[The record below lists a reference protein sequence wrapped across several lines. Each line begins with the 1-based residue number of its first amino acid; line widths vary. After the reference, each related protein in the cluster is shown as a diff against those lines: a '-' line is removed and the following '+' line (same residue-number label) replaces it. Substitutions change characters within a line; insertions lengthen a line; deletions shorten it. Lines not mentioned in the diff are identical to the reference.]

1 MILILLASKSLAEGT
16 RKKYFEGNQIISTL
30 LVSMIKISRRLDY
43 PKSHIIIVGLLIYA
57 SFLGVATISPGEA
70 SSKKIE
76 IGQK

>member
-1 MILILLASKSLAEGT
+1 
-16 RKKYFEGNQIISTL
+16 
-30 LVSMIKISRRLDY
+30 MIKISRRLDY

>member
-1 MILILLASKSLAEGT
+1 
-16 RKKYFEGNQIISTL
+16 
-30 LVSMIKISRRLDY
+30 MIKISRRLDY

-57 SFLGVATISPGEA
+57 SFLGVAKISPGEA